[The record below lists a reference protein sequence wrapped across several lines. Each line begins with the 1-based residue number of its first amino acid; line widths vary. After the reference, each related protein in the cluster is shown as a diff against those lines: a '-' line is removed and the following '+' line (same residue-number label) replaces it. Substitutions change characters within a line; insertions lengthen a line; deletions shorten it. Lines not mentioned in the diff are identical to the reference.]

1 MRGGGRKLAAFDDAA
16 LRRGGLL
23 AGADEA
29 GRGPLAGPVVGC
41 AVILDPGA
49 DLPGLDDSKRLS
61 QAQREGL
68 FDAIMSQS
76 LSVSVVSVGER
87 IIDSVNILRASLLA
101 MSSAVET
108 LSAEPDLLLV
118 DGPYRLPLRL
128 RQRAVVG
135 GDGLSR
141 SIAAASVVA
150 KVVRDD
156 LMRGLDRI
164 YPRYS
169 FHSNKGYPTREHL
182 DALTRHGPCP
192 VHRYSFAPVKLCAQG
207 SLIG

>member
-1 MRGGGRKLAAFDDAA
+1 MGSRGLDLAAFDDAA
-16 LRRGGLL
+16 LRHGGLL

-41 AVILDPGA
+41 AVILSPDV
-49 DLPGLDDSKRLS
+49 DLLGLNDSKRLS

-68 FDAIMSQS
+68 FDAIMSQCVA
-76 LSVSVVSVGER
+76 VSVASVGER

-101 MSSAVET
+101 MSSAVEA
-108 LSAEPDLLLV
+108 LEVQPDLLLV
-118 DGPYRLPLRL
+118 DGPYRLSVTMG
-128 RQRAVVG
+128 QRAVVG

-150 KVVRDD
+150 KVVRDRLMSD
-156 LMRGLDRI
+156 LDGV

-169 FHSNKGYPTREHL
+169 FRSNKGYPTREHL
-182 DALTRHGPCP
+182 DALSRHGPCL
-192 VHRYSFAPVKLCAQG
+192 VHRYSFAPVKFCAQS

>member
-1 MRGGGRKLAAFDDAA
+1 MRGDRRELAAFDDAA

-29 GRGPLAGPVVGC
+29 GRGPIAGPVVGC
-41 AVILDPGA
+41 AVILGPDA
-49 DLPGLDDSKRLS
+49 CLPGLDDSKRLS

-76 LSVSVVSVGER
+76 VAVSVVSVGEK

-101 MSSAVET
+101 MSSAVDA

-118 DGPYRLPLRL
+118 DGPYRLPVRMG
-128 RQRAVVG
+128 QRAVVG

-156 LMRGLDRI
+156 LMLGLDRV

-169 FHSNKGYPTREHL
+169 FQANKGYPTRKHL
-182 DALTRHGPCP
+182 DALARHGPCP
-192 VHRYSFAPVKLCAQG
+192 VHRYSFGPVRARAQG
-207 SLIG
+207 SLID